1 MTDYT
6 KATNFSSKDDL
17 PAGADDKVILG
28 SEWDTELAAIVT
40 AIASKYDSA
49 DLSDQSTAE
58 AGVSNAVLMT
68 PLRTMQRALA
78 LSGKLVGLLAIT
90 SRAQD
95 GYSAASDQLPTGGT
109 YEDLDGLTFSAVAGG
124 LYFVCGM
131 MRVFSSSG
139 LDPTIKVTSTG
150 TLSNVAVLLGRNTLD
165 TAPAAIVAADS
176 GVSIDATSSADFVFV
191 GYVKATTAGTVSFQA
206 TASATIL
213 TSLRKLFALRVA

>member
-1 MTDYT
+1 VTDYT

-58 AGVSNAVLMT
+58 AGVSNAVLM
-68 PLRTMQRALA
+68 RTMQRALA